1 MSTEVEA
8 ETEAIN
14 LLRSCAER
22 RRQHNILAQKVAL
35 VLNWS
40 ASKLEKIEAD
50 ASCGSGSFGYLLGV
64 ARQYDAWLTQEL
76 GSVYVPHFLRH
87 DASSQR

>member
-22 RRQHNILAQKVAL
+22 RRQHNIPAQKVAL

-50 ASCGSGSFGYLLGV
+50 ASCG
-64 ARQYDAWLTQEL
+64 
-76 GSVYVPHFLRH
+76 
-87 DASSQR
+87 

>member
-1 MSTEVEA
+1 MSRETEA
-8 ETEAIN
+8 ETEATN

-22 RRQHNILAQKVAL
+22 RRQHNIPSQKAAL
-35 VLNWS
+35 VLSWS

-50 ASCGSGSFGYLLGV
+50 AIGGSGSFAHLLSV
-64 ARQYDAWLTQEL
+64 ARQYDAWLTREL
-76 GSVYVPHFLRH
+76 GSVYVPQFLRD